1 LFKQFCAPFVAPT
14 NEFFLKL
21 SFRRWRNVSTKINDN
36 PIKCWQ
42 IADKYIA
49 ICLEFCEGLSRMLTA
64 GNTGGVDMEFV
75 NLIIFVKCAA
85 LIPNEFQHCCHSTFY
100 KH

>member
-1 LFKQFCAPFVAPT
+1 
-14 NEFFLKL
+14 
-21 SFRRWRNVSTKINDN
+21 
-36 PIKCWQ
+36 
-42 IADKYIA
+42 
-49 ICLEFCEGLSRMLTA
+49 MLAA